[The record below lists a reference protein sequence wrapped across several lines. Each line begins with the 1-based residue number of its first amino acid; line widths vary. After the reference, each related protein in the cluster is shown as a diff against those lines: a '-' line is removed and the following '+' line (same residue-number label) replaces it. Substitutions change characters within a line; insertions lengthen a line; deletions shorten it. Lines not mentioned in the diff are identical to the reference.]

1 MLRAL
6 VFGFGC
12 LLLFGALIAAFC
24 GATPLSFQLL
34 IFGLLCA
41 GGVAFER
48 WRYGSTHSARPG
60 PGWESTG
67 ERFIDPETSCLVAV
81 YYEPSTGKRRY
92 VNVGATKNGGASRQ

>member
-1 MLRAL
+1 MLRAV

-12 LLLFGALIAAFC
+12 VLLLGALVAAYC
-24 GATPLSFQLL
+24 DASPLSFQLL
-34 IFGLLCA
+34 VIGLLCA

-67 ERFIDPETSCLVAV
+67 ERFVDPESNCLVEV

-92 VNVGATKNGGASRQ
+92 VYIGERKDG